1 MNTILLVVEDQP
13 EIRKLICMTMDYDG
27 FEVHEADNGDTGL
40 RMVKALL
47 SGERAPYGMAELATL
62 AEHCTHQEDAAQKVE
77 RSVRKSEAALF
88 MQGLIG
94 KQFDAIVT
102 GRTES
107 ATWVRIFTPP
117 AEGLLVSG
125 DFNLDVGAKIRVKLV
140 STNVERGFIDFEQSH

>member
-1 MNTILLVVEDQP
+1 MKSVV
-13 EIRKLICMTMDYDG
+13 
-27 FEVHEADNGDTGL
+27 VTG
-40 RMVKALL
+40 A
-47 SGERAPYGMAELATL
+47 STGIGETTAKYL
-62 AEHCTHQEDAAQKVE
+62 AAQGFKVYG
-77 RSVRKSEAALF
+77 SVRKSEAALF